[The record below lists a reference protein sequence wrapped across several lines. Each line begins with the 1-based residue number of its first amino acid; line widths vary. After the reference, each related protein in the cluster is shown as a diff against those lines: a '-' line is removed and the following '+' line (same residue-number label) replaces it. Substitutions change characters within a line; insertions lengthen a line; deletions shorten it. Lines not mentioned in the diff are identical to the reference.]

1 MDNGHLDGYV
11 ESMSEYTIAEARNSF
26 TKLVD
31 RALAGEDVTITRRGK
46 TIAKIVPT
54 APRKGMSID
63 LEWLERV
70 RVKPSNPDYDGQ
82 TLVEMMKAEDRY

>member
-1 MDNGHLDGYV
+1 MA
-11 ESMSEYTIAEARNSF
+11 EYSIAEAKNNLP
-26 TKLVD
+26 KLVD
-31 RALAGEDVTITRRGK
+31 RAVAGEDVTITRRGK
-46 TIAKIVPT
+46 PLAKIVPS

-82 TLVEMMKAEDRY
+82 TLVQMMRDEDRY